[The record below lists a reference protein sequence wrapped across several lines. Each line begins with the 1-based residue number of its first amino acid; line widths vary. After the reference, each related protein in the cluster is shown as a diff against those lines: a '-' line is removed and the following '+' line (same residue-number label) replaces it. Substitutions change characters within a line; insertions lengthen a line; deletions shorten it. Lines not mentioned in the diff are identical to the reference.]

1 MSQLS
6 SQYDPHAVEE
16 DIYQQWE
23 GLNTFSP
30 ATPAKDSAE
39 PFVMMLP
46 PPNITGNLHLGHALQ
61 DTIMDILS
69 RYHRM
74 KGAPV
79 LWVPGLDHAALPT
92 NKILVDQLKKE
103 GTTPQEIGRQAFD
116 DRARAW
122 YAATGD
128 AIINQMKRLGASADW
143 SRSRFTMDEAYSA
156 AVQETFIRYY
166 ERGYIY
172 RSSRIVHWDPKAQTT
187 VSDLEIEY
195 RAQKAPYY
203 YLQYGPFVISTARP
217 ETKFGDKYVVMHPSD
232 KRYARYQHGDTFETE
247 WINGPVTTTI
257 IKDEAAD
264 PGIGSGVMT
273 ITPWHSV
280 ADFAIAQRHRLDME
294 QIIGLD
300 GKLLPIAGEFAGLSI
315 AEARPK
321 IVDKLSTKGL
331 LLKIDDNYEHN
342 IAQSDRGQGVIEPQV
357 MRQWF
362 VDMSKL
368 KDNTIQ
374 VVEEDLVR
382 FIPPRWKKHLLTW
395 MDSVRDWNVSRQI
408 WLGHR
413 IPVWWKKDTRGTIEE
428 EGNYVVSRAQPPG
441 DYEQDPDV
449 LDTWFSSALWP
460 FAALGW
466 PRHTDDLERFYPT
479 SVLVTGRDILYLW
492 VARMIFS
499 GLELMKGEGY
509 GHRAAEQR
517 IPFREVFIHPTV
529 LTKDGKRMSKSLGTG
544 IDPLQLIDRYGAD
557 ATRFGLMSQM
567 SYDSQ
572 AIKFAEADVKAGRN
586 FANKIWNMARLIQS
600 GHLAEDKPGVADAWI
615 QHRFNLT
622 RDQYYQALDQYKMG
636 EAARLLY
643 AFLWND
649 LADWYLEIVKHEGS
663 REAAH
668 LVFIESLKL
677 LHPIMP
683 FITEALWPNFGQSGL
698 IIRAPLAQILPG
710 KATADL
716 AMAKFQDI
724 VTTARTM
731 RTILN
736 IPARAPIKLWVPEPP
751 LAKALA
757 ALTRC
762 ELIEQEDA
770 SMQRFPLMTGGYVG
784 LASTHI
790 TKASLAQAA
799 AKLDQT
805 IADLTARA
813 RRLAQLVASM
823 QGKAP
828 ASVLSA
834 KQQQISRLT
843 AQRDTA
849 QAIRDALLK
858 K

>member
-16 DIYQQWE
+16 DIHQKWE
-23 GLNTFSP
+23 ASNAFSP
-30 ATPAKDSAE
+30 APPTKEGTS

-61 DTIMDILS
+61 DTIMDILA

-74 KGAPV
+74 KGETV

-103 GTTPQEIGRQAFD
+103 GKTPQQIGRQAFD
-116 DRARAW
+116 DHARAW
-122 YAATGD
+122 YAATGS
-128 AIINQMKRLGASADW
+128 AILYQMKRLGASADW
-143 SRSRFTMDEAYSA
+143 SRSRFTMDKYYNA
-156 AVQETFIRYY
+156 AVQEAFIRYY

-172 RSSRIVHWDPKAQTT
+172 RSSRIINWDPKAQTT

-195 RAQKAPYY
+195 RTQKTPYY

-217 ETKFGDKYVVMHPSD
+217 ETKFGDKYVVIHPSD
-232 KRYARYQHGDTFETE
+232 KRYARYQHGDTFKAE
-247 WINGPVTTTI
+247 WINGPVTATV

-264 PGIGSGVMT
+264 PDVGSGVMT

-280 ADFAIAQRHRLDME
+280 ADFAIAQRHNLDME

-300 GKLLPIAGEFAGLSI
+300 GKLLPMAGQFAGLSI

-321 IVDKLSTKGL
+321 IVERLSAKGL
-331 LLKIDDNYEHN
+331 LLKIDDDYEHN
-342 IAQSDRGQGVIEPQV
+342 IAQSERGQGVIEPQV

-368 KDNTIQ
+368 QHDTIK
-374 VVEEDLVR
+374 VVEEELVK
-382 FIPPRWKKHLLTW
+382 FIPLRWKKHLLTW
-395 MDSVRDWNVSRQI
+395 MHSVRDWNVSRQI

-413 IPVWWKKDTRGTIEE
+413 IPVWWKRGTRGTSQE
-428 EGNYVVSRAQPPG
+428 EGNYVVARAKPPG

-466 PRHTDDLERFYPT
+466 PRHTGDLKRFYPT

-499 GLELMKGEGY
+499 GLELMKGAQNAG
-509 GHRAAEQR
+509 RPMAER

-529 LTKDGKRMSKSLGTG
+529 LTKDGQRMSKSLGTG
-544 IDPLQLIDRYGAD
+544 IDPLHLIDRYGAD

-586 FANKIWNMARLIQS
+586 FTNKIWNMARLIQS
-600 GHLAEDKPGVADAWI
+600 GHLAEDTPGVADSWI

-622 RDQYYQALDQYKMG
+622 RDQYYQALDQYKIG

-643 AFLWND
+643 GFLWND
-649 LADWYLEIVKHEGS
+649 FADWYLEIVKHEGN

-683 FITEALWPNFGQSGL
+683 FMTEALWPNFGQSGL
-698 IIRAPLAQILPG
+698 IIRAPLAQRLPG
-710 KATADL
+710 QAAADL

-724 VTTARTM
+724 VTVARTART
-731 RTILN
+731 ILS
-736 IPARAPIKLWVPEPP
+736 IPPGAIIKIWVPKPP

-757 ALTRC
+757 ALTRS
-762 ELIEQEDA
+762 EVAEQEDA
-770 SMQRFPLMTGGYVG
+770 SMQRFPLVTHGFLG
-784 LASTHI
+784 LASPHI
-790 TKASLAQAA
+790 NKASIAQAA
-799 AKLDQT
+799 AKLGQT
-805 IADLTARA
+805 IADLTARVGSLDQLIA
-813 RRLAQLVASM
+813 RM

-828 ASVLSA
+828 ASVLAA
-834 KQQQISRLT
+834 KRLQISRLA
-843 AQRDTA
+843 AQRDAA
-849 QAIRDALLK
+849 QLSRDALLK